1 MTYKKR
7 ILFVGEASFL
17 NTGFSTYYRELLPRL
32 VATGKYEIAEL
43 GSYARQDD
51 PRVQEFIAG
60 RWRFYGVMPTNE
72 EENRA
77 FQQQNPH
84 PRTRGQNTNQ
94 FGEYKFAHAVADFK
108 PDIVIDIRDWWMLE
122 FQERNIFRPWYK
134 WIVMPTV
141 DAEPQQEEWIQS
153 YENANMVLAYSDYGI
168 HTLRRQSSLVP
179 SGKRAMK
186 IFPKP
191 MRPGVD
197 INSFKPT
204 DKKTMREHWN
214 LATDIPI
221 IGTVMRNQSLRFNA
235 PVQTLT
241 GYKTADTIVDGDRL
255 LTSQGRYMP
264 VINVWSYQAEKPYTR
279 LTIFGNNIDGPSATS
294 EHKFHF
300 ESGKHAIGDTQAKER
315 IKMPVSSLIP
325 HDNIDVATYL
335 SPIDHWKLE
344 PRKLTYDWRGGHA
357 EIDRYVT
364 VDQDL
369 MRLFG
374 WYLAEGWISN
384 NGKTIQFGLNTNEQ
398 NECDEIVD
406 IIKRKFNSS
415 VTINDDKE
423 FDSRTLSWS
432 SHVHAKW
439 FVSLF
444 GTGSRNKKIP
454 YWLKADPRAIHMAIA
469 YLEGDGSFYSPTNKN
484 GYVLASSF
492 SSTLAYDIRDI
503 LLSHGIFTT
512 IGQSLDHEHMKTNIG
527 IYGQWAQTCALF
539 AKHNTINDYVNRPKG
554 QNWRNN
560 VEFVVTDDQSY
571 FLVPVIQVSNSVER
585 GPFYDFEVQED
596 YTYNC
601 AGYACDNSRKLY
613 PDLIDAFALMK
624 NKYKG
629 DPQVDKAVLMIHSCW
644 PDNVFS
650 YDYPRHIFRLDRYDW
665 IDNHK
670 KGIRGDVLQTLF
682 CHSCNQASVTFA
694 ANLFGRPLQEG
705 RIKMPCSYCGQTE
718 ASPPNTSVGFGRE
731 DLAKLYNLMDLY
743 VQCSI
748 CEGDGMPIQEAKACG
763 VPTLVVDYTAMR
775 EKGRYPDYSH
785 FKESDINERNYT
797 CHKGGDV
804 INVGRYYYEPETS
817 CKRALPDIADLA
829 LKMRNMIND
838 PERLAALGKEAREC
852 VEENYDWDKLWHQW
866 EYVLDNVKIIDRAET
881 WDSPIAQ
888 IDEIR
893 SIPVPANLS
902 DEQFVSWLYLNVL
915 KYPSVDTDGAKMW
928 ISHLQQGVTRD
939 QLMQQFVSIGNQQ
952 SSASKLR
959 DQVRLEIG
967 GVTQTTPRKPQ
978 EFV

>member
-51 PRVQEFIAG
+51 ARVQEFIAG
-60 RWRFYGVMPTNE
+60 RWQFYGVMPTNE

-77 FQQQNPH
+77 FNQQNPH

-108 PDIVIDIRDWWMLE
+108 PDIVVDIRDWWMLE

-179 SGKRAMK
+179 SGRRAMK

-197 INSFKPT
+197 INAFKPA

-214 LATDIPI
+214 LAADVPI
-221 IGTVMRNQSLRFNA
+221 IGTVMRNQ
-235 PVQTLT
+235 
-241 GYKTADTIVDGDRL
+241 
-255 LTSQGRYMP
+255 
-264 VINVWSYQAEKPYTR
+264 
-279 LTIFGNNIDGPSATS
+279 
-294 EHKFHF
+294 
-300 ESGKHAIGDTQAKER
+300 
-315 IKMPVSSLIP
+315 
-325 HDNIDVATYL
+325 
-335 SPIDHWKLE
+335 
-344 PRKLTYDWRGGHA
+344 
-357 EIDRYVT
+357 
-364 VDQDL
+364 
-369 MRLFG
+369 
-374 WYLAEGWISN
+374 
-384 NGKTIQFGLNTNEQ
+384 
-398 NECDEIVD
+398 
-406 IIKRKFNSS
+406 
-415 VTINDDKE
+415 
-423 FDSRTLSWS
+423 
-432 SHVHAKW
+432 
-439 FVSLF
+439 
-444 GTGSRNKKIP
+444 
-454 YWLKADPRAIHMAIA
+454 
-469 YLEGDGSFYSPTNKN
+469 
-484 GYVLASSF
+484 
-492 SSTLAYDIRDI
+492 
-503 LLSHGIFTT
+503 
-512 IGQSLDHEHMKTNIG
+512 
-527 IYGQWAQTCALF
+527 
-539 AKHNTINDYVNRPKG
+539 
-554 QNWRNN
+554 
-560 VEFVVTDDQSY
+560 
-571 FLVPVIQVSNSVER
+571 
-585 GPFYDFEVQED
+585 
-596 YTYNC
+596 
-601 AGYACDNSRKLY
+601 SRKLY

-629 DPQVDKAVLMIHSCW
+629 EPQVDKAVLMIHSCW

-665 IDNHK
+665 MANHK
-670 KGIRGDVLQTLF
+670 KGIRGDVLQTLY
-682 CHSCNQASVTFA
+682 CHACKQASMTFA

-817 CKRALPDIADLA
+817 CKRALPDISDLA
-829 LKMRNMIND
+829 LKMRNMIKD
-838 PERLAALGKEAREC
+838 PERLIALGKEAREC
-852 VEENYDWDKLWHQW
+852 AETNYDWDKLWHQW
-866 EYVLDNVKIIDRAET
+866 EYVLDNVKILDRADT
-881 WDSPIAQ
+881 WDSPITQ
-888 IDEIR
+888 IDEVR

-915 KYPSVDTDGAKMW
+915 KYPSVDTEGAKMW

-959 DQVRLEIG
+959 DQVRLEMG
-967 GVTQTTPRKPQ
+967 GVAQATPKKTQ